1 MERRGEAGGGD
12 IAEGETAG
20 CCAGDAPD
28 ADSEAI
34 SEPGGFLE
42 SAPFSKSS
50 NSRRRLTSSR
60 GMIRIWKKNN
70 A

>member
-34 SEPGGFLE
+34 SERGGL
-42 SAPFSKSS
+42 SGKRAVLKV
-50 NSRRRLTSSR
+50 
-60 GMIRIWKKNN
+60 K
-70 A
+70 

>member
-34 SEPGGFLE
+34 SERGGAFWKARRSQSQVIPGDV
-42 SAPFSKSS
+42 
-50 NSRRRLTSSR
+50 
-60 GMIRIWKKNN
+60 
-70 A
+70 